1 MTGGPGPDGPAPDGA
16 DRPAGT
22 GRQAAPRRVRLGRPP
37 VPARPLLAP
46 EDTRRHARQI
56 AGGIYGTIVTA
67 SIMATSGGELPAA
80 GEAVAVLLTLTVYW
94 IAHEYADL
102 LGSHIAGGQL
112 PGWRDIRD
120 ALAAS
125 WTMVSAS
132 YLPLIVLIL
141 ATVAGAAATDAANAG
156 LVAAAIELVVY
167 ALTAGRAAALGRR
180 PKILIAASAAVL
192 GLAMIG
198 LKVFVLTH
206 LH

>member
-1 MTGGPGPDGPAPDGA
+1 VNGGPGPDGAAPDGA
-16 DRPAGT
+16 RPPAGT
-22 GRQAAPRRVRLGRPP
+22 GQTTAPRRPRWGRPP

-56 AGGIYGTIVTA
+56 AGAIYGTIVTA

-80 GEAVAVLLTLTVYW
+80 AETAAVLITLTVYW

-102 LGSHIAGGQL
+102 LGSHIAGGQM
-112 PGWRDIRD
+112 PGWREIRD
-120 ALAAS
+120 ALTAS

-132 YLPLIVLIL
+132 YVPLLVLVA
-141 ATVAGAAATDAANAG
+141 ATVAGAAATDAASAG
-156 LVAAAIELVVY
+156 LAAAAIELVLY
-167 ALTAGRAAALGRR
+167 ALAAGRAASLGRS
-180 PKILIAASAAVL
+180 PQILIAASAGVL

>member
-1 MTGGPGPDGPAPDGA
+1 
-16 DRPAGT
+16 
-22 GRQAAPRRVRLGRPP
+22 VRLGRPP

-67 SIMATSGGELPAA
+67 SIMATSGGELSAA

-120 ALAAS
+120 ALTAS